1 MRKCPEVNLAGSGN
15 YKYQATRILDVGVP
29 LPLTHVENFEER
41 EYQEVITINLL
52 SIPDTAE
59 EMLQKTMGKFIRGLS
74 EQ

>member
-1 MRKCPEVNLAGSGN
+1 M
-15 YKYQATRILDVGVP
+15 
-29 LPLTHVENFEER
+29 THVENFEER